1 MIRMPKMESLSQFE
15 TKISPHLASAYN
27 LARWLTRNDVDAED
41 VLQDSLIRAFR
52 FFSAVQNED
61 VRPWFLQI
69 VRNTSFSWIKKNG
82 NFVEL
87 TDVILEKNSTE
98 TNTAETRLL
107 QALSVEEIRSALDQ
121 LAPEF
126 REILVLREFEDLSYA
141 EISQVVGLKQGTVMS
156 RLSRA
161 REKLTS
167 CLVENRKGEK
177 S

>member
-1 MIRMPKMESLSQFE
+1 MPKTESLSQFE
-15 TKISPHLASAYN
+15 TKISPHLGSAYN
-27 LARWLTRNDVDAED
+27 LARWLTRNDIDAED
-41 VLQDSLIRAFR
+41 VLQESLIRAFR
-52 FFSAVQNED
+52 FFSSLQSEEVK
-61 VRPWFLQI
+61 PWFLQI

-87 TDVILEKNSTE
+87 TDVILEKNSIE

-107 QALSVEEIRSALDQ
+107 QASSIDEIRAALDQ

-126 REILVLREFEDLSYA
+126 REILVLREFEDLDYA
-141 EISQVVGLKQGTVMS
+141 EIAQVIGLKQGTVMS

-161 REKLTS
+161 REKLTC

-177 S
+177 